1 MFFGMV
7 VQQAAEIVVEG
18 NSVVFAFLPTHKSSR
33 SDLERK
39 RAWLEQLAEA
49 ASGRKIAVIAREA
62 TPPPAAP
69 KADANAPHQKE
80 LRDRAKADPGVQAV
94 LDVFG
99 GDVEDVEEI
108 N

>member
-62 TPPPAAP
+62 APPPAAP